1 MELGIFARTF
11 PDIGAAESLEA
22 VRLAGFTTAQF
33 NFACVGM
40 PSMPD
45 RIDEEILA
53 RIRAASLASGVS
65 IAAISGTYN
74 MAHPDAAV
82 RQKGMARLGAMIES
96 AHAMGTRLV
105 TLCTGSRDPHDQ
117 WKFHADNTTP
127 EAWRD
132 LLGEMELAVTLAE
145 QHGVDLGVE
154 PELANVVASAGD
166 AVRLI
171 EALKSERIKIVMDP
185 ANLFERGSSGE
196 RRDIIERAVAMLAG
210 RITMAH
216 AKDRTEDGGFIAAG
230 SGVIDFRHFVAT
242 LRSNGFTGP
251 LVTHG
256 LAADEAPAVAAFL
269 RGVLDE
275 QGLGVHDDD

>member
-1 MELGIFARTF
+1 MELGIFAKTF

-22 VRLAGFTTAQF
+22 VRQAGFTTAQF
-33 NFACVGM
+33 NLACVGL
-40 PSMPD
+40 PTMPD
-45 RIDEEILA
+45 RINEDIVA

-82 RQKGMARLGAMIES
+82 RQKGMARLRVLIES
-96 AHAMGTRLV
+96 AHAMRTRMV
-105 TLCTGSRDPHDQ
+105 TLCTGSRDPYDQ
-117 WKFHADNTTP
+117 WNFHADNTTP

-145 QHGVDLGVE
+145 QHDVDLGVE
-154 PELANVVASAGD
+154 PELANVVASAED

-171 EALKSERIKIVMDP
+171 ETLRSERIKIVVDP
-185 ANLFERGSSGE
+185 ANLFERGPSGE
-196 RRDIIERAVAMLAG
+196 RRETIERAVAMLAG

-216 AKDRTEDGGFIAAG
+216 AKDRAEDGRFVAAG
-230 SGVIDFRHFVAT
+230 TGVIDFRHFVAT
-242 LRSNGFTGP
+242 LKSNGFKGP

-269 RGVLDE
+269 RGVLGE
-275 QGLGVHDDD
+275 QGLLGQDND